1 MFQFVYLEWD
11 LMYYY
16 LDVEINKKNNYY
28 MFIGFLF
35 LFNVN
40 VSVFGGYI

>member
-16 LDVEINKKNNYY
+16 LDVEINKKNYY